1 MNRDYKE
8 KIIYHMNKLD
18 EALTTSN
25 ARNIQKY
32 LDSVTYFT
40 NKQLDIVKH
49 RFPCSAE
56 LTYISRDRVVE
67 CSLDLDYEFQQ
78 QSE

>member
-1 MNRDYKE
+1 MNRDYKA

-18 EALTTSN
+18 EALTTAN
-25 ARNIQKY
+25 ARNIQKS
-32 LDSVTYFT
+32 LDSITYFT
-40 NKQLDIVKH
+40 NKQLDIVD
-49 RFPCSAE
+49 C
-56 LTYISRDRVVE
+56 IDIVE

>member
-8 KIIYHMNKLD
+8 KIIYHINKLD

-25 ARNIQKY
+25 ARNIQKS

-40 NKQLDIVKH
+40 NKQLDIVE
-49 RFPCSAE
+49 R
-56 LTYISRDRVVE
+56 IDRVVE
-67 CSLDLDYEFQQ
+67 CSLDLDYEMQY

>member
-1 MNRDYKE
+1 
-8 KIIYHMNKLD
+8 MNKLD

-25 ARNIQKY
+25 ARNIQKC

-40 NKQLDIVKH
+40 NKQLDVVDCID
-49 RFPCSAE
+49 
-56 LTYISRDRVVE
+56 IVE

>member
-8 KIIYHMNKLD
+8 KIIYHINKLD

-40 NKQLDIVKH
+40 NKQLDI
-49 RFPCSAE
+49 
-56 LTYISRDRVVE
+56 ISIRSISDCMDRVVK
-67 CSLDLDYEFQQ
+67 CSLNLDYEMQY

>member
-1 MNRDYKE
+1 
-8 KIIYHMNKLD
+8 MNKLG
-18 EALTTSN
+18 EALTTAN
-25 ARNIQKY
+25 ARNIQKS

-40 NKQLDIVKH
+40 NKQLDVVDCI
-49 RFPCSAE
+49 
-56 LTYISRDRVVE
+56 DVVE